1 MTLLGLECVLEHS
14 YSLLEK
20 PGQYMLQGFIVSS
33 GVDNVRSKKFIN
45 FEMFYTCN
53 EIFSPKAMSS

>member
-1 MTLLGLECVLEHS
+1 MTLLDLQCLLEHS
-14 YSLLEK
+14 YPLLER
-20 PGQYMLQGFIVSS
+20 PRQYMFHGFIVRS
-33 GVDNVRSKKFIN
+33 GVDNVQSKKFIN

>member
-1 MTLLGLECVLEHS
+1 MTLLGLECVLGHS
-14 YSLLEK
+14 YSL
-20 PGQYMLQGFIVSS
+20 LQGFIVSS